1 MTCDYP
7 GGLELTTTHSSV
19 PVVLLPPCEEWA
31 ELPAAAH
38 NRNQTNRLKLLST
51 GSNYMFFFSQGLI
64 SVLNFLLYFLWVD
77 VCAHELI
84 ESCDAKHKNNN
95 QQKMLLAG
103 I

>member
-19 PVVLLPPCEEWA
+19 PVVLLPPWEEWA
-31 ELPAAAH
+31 ELPAATQQKSDYCYQL
-38 NRNQTNRLKLLST
+38 NLTRFL
-51 GSNYMFFFSQGLI
+51 FSQVLI
-64 SVLNFLLYFLWVD
+64 SVLNFLLYILWVD

-84 ESCDAKHKNNN
+84 DNCDAKHKNNN